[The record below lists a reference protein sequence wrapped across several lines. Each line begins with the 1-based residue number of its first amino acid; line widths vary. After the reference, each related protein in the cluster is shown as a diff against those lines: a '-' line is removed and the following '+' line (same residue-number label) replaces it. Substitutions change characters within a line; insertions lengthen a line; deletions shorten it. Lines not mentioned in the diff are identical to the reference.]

1 MAVILLTFFEFST
14 YDFWFL
20 IENKGII
27 LTTAKRLEAFGIL
40 RMRCLFLKSK
50 ATIIILDYNIGTEN
64 VVPKHS
70 YLKCILLYS

>member
-1 MAVILLTFFEFST
+1 MS
-14 YDFWFL
+14 
-20 IENKGII
+20 II
-27 LTTAKRLEAFGIL
+27 LTAAKRLEAFGIL

-70 YLKCILLYS
+70 Y